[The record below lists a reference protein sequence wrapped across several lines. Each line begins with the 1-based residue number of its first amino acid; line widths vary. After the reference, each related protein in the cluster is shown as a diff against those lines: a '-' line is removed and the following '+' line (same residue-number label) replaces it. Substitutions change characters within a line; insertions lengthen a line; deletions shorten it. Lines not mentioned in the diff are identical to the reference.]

1 MEFGMGLLTHFW
13 NFGQGLLG
21 YVVPFLFV
29 LTIVVFFHE
38 LGHFLVARWCG
49 VKVEAFSIGFGRAL
63 ASWTDRKGTAWKIGW
78 LPLGGY
84 VRFLG
89 DEDAISR
96 PDPDN
101 LAQLTRG
108 DKENS
113 FHFKPLYQRALIVA
127 AGPVANFILAIVIF
141 ALLFM
146 TLGEQKM
153 PAQVEEVQAGS
164 AAEAAG
170 FEPGDIVVSVDG
182 YSIGSFGDIQEIVS
196 TSAGRSLDIA
206 VERNGQRVALT
217 AVPAAEV
224 VVDRFGN
231 EHRIG
236 RLGLLRSNDP
246 ADITYVRY
254 DPFSAL
260 WRGTGQTLF
269 IVERTLDY
277 IGGLFVGTE
286 DASQLSGPL
295 GIAKVSGEVAR
306 LGFSALVNLAAILS
320 ISIGLLN
327 LFPIPMLDGGHLL
340 YYAVEA
346 VRGRPL
352 GERAQ
357 ELGFRLGLALVLS
370 LMLFATWNDLAKLQ
384 IFG

>member
-1 MEFGMGLLTHFW
+1 MDLVVGLLTHLW
-13 NFGQGLLG
+13 QYGQGLLG
-21 YVVPFLFV
+21 YVIPFLFV
-29 LTIVVFFHE
+29 LTLVVFFHE

-89 DEDAISR
+89 DEDVVSR
-96 PDPDN
+96 AGTETLSKLERAD
-101 LAQLTRG
+101 R
-108 DKENS
+108 EHS

-146 TLGEQKM
+146 TLGEEM
-153 PAQVEEVQAGS
+153 VPAQVEAVQPGS
-164 AAEAAG
+164 AAAAAG
-170 FEPGDIVVSVDG
+170 FKPGDVVTSVDG
-182 YSIGSFGDIQEIVS
+182 YRIESFGDIQEIVS
-196 TSAGRSLDIA
+196 VSAGDSLDI
-206 VERNGQRVALT
+206 VVKRDGKLVSLE
-217 AVPAAEV
+217 AVPTTEV

-236 RLGLLRSNDP
+236 RLGLLRENNPDE
-246 ADITYVRY
+246 ITYVRY
-254 DPFSAL
+254 DPFSAV
-260 WRGTGQTLF
+260 WRGCKRTVF
-269 IVERTLDY
+269 IVDRTLDY

-286 DASQLSGPL
+286 DVSQLSGPL
-295 GIAKVSGEVAR
+295 GIAKVSGEIAR
-306 LGFSALVNLAAILS
+306 LGFAALVNLAAVLS

-352 GERAQ
+352 GEKAQ

>member
-1 MEFGMGLLTHFW
+1 MEFGIGLLTHLW
-13 NFGQGLLG
+13 QYGQGLLG
-21 YVVPFLFV
+21 YVIPFLFV
-29 LTIVVFFHE
+29 LTLVVFFHE
-38 LGHFLVARWCG
+38 FGHFLVARWCG

-89 DEDAISR
+89 DEDVISR
-96 PDPDN
+96 ADTES
-101 LAQLTRG
+101 LSKLERA
-108 DKENS
+108 DKEHS
-113 FHFKPLYQRALIVA
+113 FHFKPLHQRALIVA
-127 AGPVANFILAIVIF
+127 AGPIANFILAIAIF

-146 TLGEQKM
+146 TLGEEKV
-153 PAQVEEVQAGS
+153 PAQIQQVQAGS
-164 AAEAAG
+164 AAAAAG
-170 FEPGDIVVSVDG
+170 FEPGDVVTSVDG
-182 YSIGSFGDIQEIVS
+182 YTIESFGDIQDIVS
-196 TSAGRSLDIA
+196 VSAGHSLDIV
-206 VERNGQRVALT
+206 VERDGKLVRLT
-217 AVPAAEV
+217 AVPATEV

-236 RLGLLRSNDP
+236 RLGLLRNNNP

-254 DPFSAL
+254 DPLSAI
-260 WRGTGQTLF
+260 WRGCKRTLF
-269 IVERTLDY
+269 IVDRTLDY
-277 IGGLFVGTE
+277 VGGLFVGTE
-286 DASQLSGPL
+286 DVSQLSGPL
-295 GIAKVSGEVAR
+295 GIAKVSGEIAR
-306 LGFSALVNLAAILS
+306 LGFAALVNLAAVLS

-352 GERAQ
+352 GEKAQ